1 MIEIHNDDCLTM
13 LRGIRSKS
21 VDLVITDP
29 PYDVDNHGGGI
40 SKLGHRVAHK
50 QIETISNSFDFIIL
64 DELCR
69 VMKKINIY
77 LFCSK
82 NQLVPLINYF
92 TDKKCNWN
100 LLTWHKTNPIPTC
113 NNKYLPDTEYVL
125 FFREKGVKIQGTY
138 DTKKTYFI
146 TPINVKDKELYQHP
160 TCKPV
165 DILKNFIVNSSN
177 ENDVVLDPFMG
188 SGSTGV
194 ACINTH
200 RNFIGIEINAK
211 FYETAKNETYLTKKV
226 IFKLTA

>member
-13 LRGIRSKS
+13 LKGIKSKS
-21 VDLVITDP
+21 IDLVVTDP
-29 PYDVDNHGGGI
+29 PYKVDTKGAGVYG
-40 SKLGHRVAHK
+40 SVAQFK
-50 QIETISNSFDFIIL
+50 QIECIADGIKDEVL

-82 NQLVPLINYF
+82 NQLLPLINYF

-100 LLTWHKTNPIPTC
+100 LLAWHKTNPIPTC

-125 FFREKGVKIQGTY
+125 FFRERGVKIQGTY

-146 TPINVKDKELYQHP
+146 TPINAKDKALYQHP

-165 DILKNFIVNSSN
+165 EILQNFIVNSSN

-211 FYETAKNETYLTKKV
+211 YYETAKTRLISQKKKV

>member
-13 LRGIRSKS
+13 LKGIKSKS
-21 VDLVITDP
+21 IDLVVTDP
-29 PYDVDNHGGGI
+29 PYKVDTKGAGVYG
-40 SKLGHRVAHK
+40 SVAQFK
-50 QIETISNSFDFIIL
+50 QIECMADGIKDEVL

-82 NQLVPLINYF
+82 NQLLPLINYF

-100 LLTWHKTNPIPTC
+100 LLAWHKTNPIPTC

-125 FFREKGVKIQGTY
+125 FFRERGVKIQGTY

-146 TPINVKDKELYQHP
+146 TPINAKDKALYQHP

-165 DILKNFIVNSSN
+165 EILQNFIVNSSN

-211 FYETAKNETYLTKKV
+211 YYETAKTRLISQKKI

>member
-13 LRGIRSKS
+13 LKGIKSKS
-21 VDLVITDP
+21 IDLVVTDP
-29 PYDVDNHGGGI
+29 PYKVDTKGAGVYG
-40 SKLGHRVAHK
+40 SVAQFK
-50 QIETISNSFDFIIL
+50 QIECMADGIKDEVL

-82 NQLVPLINYF
+82 KQLVPLINYF
-92 TDKKCNWN
+92 TNKKCNWN
-100 LLTWHKTNPIPTC
+100 LLTWHKTNPVPTC
-113 NNKYLPDTEYVL
+113 SNKYLPDTEYIL

-146 TPINVKDKELYQHP
+146 TPINAKDKNLYQHP

-165 DILKNFIVNSSN
+165 EILQNFIVNSSN
-177 ENDVVLDPFMG
+177 DNDVVLDPFMG

-211 FYETAKNETYLTKKV
+211 FYETAKTRLISQKSY
-226 IFKLTA
+226 I

>member
-13 LRGIRSKS
+13 LKGIKSKS
-21 VDLVITDP
+21 IDLVVTDP
-29 PYDVDNHGGGI
+29 PYKVDTKGAGVYG
-40 SKLGHRVAHK
+40 SVAQFK
-50 QIETISNSFDFIIL
+50 QIECMADGIKDEVL

-82 NQLVPLINYF
+82 NQLLPLINYF
-92 TDKKCNWN
+92 TDKKCTWN
-100 LLTWHKTNPIPTC
+100 LLAWHKTNPIPTC

-125 FFREKGVKIQGTY
+125 FFRERGVKIQGTY

-146 TPINVKDKELYQHP
+146 TPINAKDKALYQHP

-165 DILKNFIVNSSN
+165 EILQNFIVNSSN

-211 FYETAKNETYLTKKV
+211 YYETAKTRLISQKKLYLS
-226 IFKLTA
+226 

>member
-13 LRGIRSKS
+13 LKGIKSKS
-21 VDLVITDP
+21 IDLVVTDP
-29 PYDVDNHGGGI
+29 PYKVDTKGAGVYG
-40 SKLGHRVAHK
+40 SVAQFK
-50 QIETISNSFDFIIL
+50 QIECMADGIKDEVL

-100 LLTWHKTNPIPTC
+100 LLAWHKTNPIPTC

-125 FFREKGVKIQGTY
+125 FFRERGVKIQGTY

-146 TPINVKDKELYQHP
+146 TPINAKDKALYQHP

-165 DILKNFIVNSSN
+165 EILQNFIVNSSN

-211 FYETAKNETYLTKKV
+211 YYETAKTRLISQKKNY
-226 IFKLTA
+226 I

>member
-13 LRGIRSKS
+13 LKGIKSKS

-29 PYDVDNHGGGI
+29 PYKVDTKGAGVYGSVASYKNIECMADGI
-40 SKLGHRVAHK
+40 KDEV
-50 QIETISNSFDFIIL
+50 L

-100 LLTWHKTNPIPTC
+100 LLTWHKTNPIPIC

-194 ACINTH
+194 ACIDTH

-211 FYETAKNETYLTKKV
+211 FYETAKTRLISQKKLYLS
-226 IFKLTA
+226 

>member
-13 LRGIRSKS
+13 LKGIKSKS
-21 VDLVITDP
+21 IDLVVTDP
-29 PYDVDNHGGGI
+29 PYKVDTKGAGVYG
-40 SKLGHRVAHK
+40 SVAQFK
-50 QIETISNSFDFIIL
+50 QIECMADGIKDEVL

-82 NQLVPLINYF
+82 KQLVPLINYF
-92 TDKKCNWN
+92 TNKKCNWN
-100 LLTWHKTNPIPTC
+100 LLTWHKTNPVPTC
-113 NNKYLPDTEYVL
+113 SNKYLPDTEYIL

-146 TPINVKDKELYQHP
+146 TPINAKDKNLYQHP

-165 DILKNFIVNSSN
+165 EILQNFIVNSSN
-177 ENDVVLDPFMG
+177 DNDVVLDPFMG

-211 FYETAKNETYLTKKV
+211 FYETAKTRLISQKKLYLS
-226 IFKLTA
+226 

>member
-1 MIEIHNDDCLTM
+1 MIEIHNADCLDK
-13 LRGIRSKS
+13 LKEIQDNSI
-21 VDLVITDP
+21 DLIVTDP
-29 PYDVDNHGGGI
+29 PYDVDTKGAGVYG
-40 SKLGHRVAHK
+40 SVAQFK
-50 QIETISNSFDFIIL
+50 QIECMADGFKDEVL

-77 LFCSK
+77 LFCSQK
-82 NQLVPLINYF
+82 QLLPLINYF

-113 NNKYLPDTEYVL
+113 NNKYLPDTEYIL

-146 TPINVKDKELYQHP
+146 TPTNAKDKERYQHP

-165 DILKNFIVNSSN
+165 EILQNFIVNSSN

-211 FYETAKNETYLTKKV
+211 YYETAKTRL
-226 IFKLTA
+226 I

>member
-13 LRGIRSKS
+13 LKGIKSKS
-21 VDLVITDP
+21 IDLVVTDP
-29 PYDVDNHGGGI
+29 PYKVDTKGAGVYG
-40 SKLGHRVAHK
+40 SVSQFK
-50 QIETISNSFDFIIL
+50 QIECMADGIKDEVL

-82 NQLVPLINYF
+82 NQLLPLINYF

-146 TPINVKDKELYQHP
+146 TPINAKDKALYQHP

-165 DILKNFIVNSSN
+165 EILQNFIVNSSN

-211 FYETAKNETYLTKKV
+211 YYETAKTRLISQKKLYLS
-226 IFKLTA
+226 

>member
-13 LRGIRSKS
+13 LKGIKYKS
-21 VDLVITDP
+21 IDLVVTDP
-29 PYDVDNHGGGI
+29 PYKVDTKGAGVYG
-40 SKLGHRVAHK
+40 SVAQFK
-50 QIETISNSFDFIIL
+50 QIECMADGIKDEVL

-82 NQLVPLINYF
+82 NQLLPLINYF

-100 LLTWHKTNPIPTC
+100 LLAWHKTNPIPTC
-113 NNKYLPDTEYVL
+113 NNKYLSDTEYVL

-146 TPINVKDKELYQHP
+146 TPINAKDKALYQHP

-165 DILKNFIVNSSN
+165 EILQNFIVNSSN

-211 FYETAKNETYLTKKV
+211 YYETAKTRLISQKKKV

>member
-13 LRGIRSKS
+13 LKGIKSKS
-21 VDLVITDP
+21 IDLVVTDP
-29 PYDVDNHGGGI
+29 PYKVDTKGAGVYG
-40 SKLGHRVAHK
+40 SVAQFK
-50 QIETISNSFDFIIL
+50 QIECMADGIKDELL

-146 TPINVKDKELYQHP
+146 TPINAKDKALYQHP

-165 DILKNFIVNSSN
+165 EILQNFIVNSSN

-211 FYETAKNETYLTKKV
+211 YYETAKTRLISQKKLYLS
-226 IFKLTA
+226 